1 MRLAT
6 DKEKKGLAMAED
18 SFYDSLSD
26 ATLEKIAAGG
36 DPYDSMTDQ
45 ELEMVASGSWRNA
58 AQPAAPQSAP
68 RPQYTDEQRA
78 FEQARRRRNA
88 TAKPSEEMGSPF
100 WAGVEGALVEA
111 PIAAAKGAVSAVK
124 QGVEGLVVSPATGI
138 VRLAGTPVR
147 MLTGW
152 DGLHRLA
159 DNIDEGYRNWG
170 ADALDQGYEDWGMAL
185 GDWGS
190 KVTGVAGSVGG
201 LALGGGAAKVASKL
215 GNAGKYVAAA
225 GKAYHAAMPW
235 MFGNNAAVR
244 TYDSAIRSAEE
255 RGESPNKAK
264 ALGLAAV
271 NGAIHFLGFK
281 LFENQSL
288 NKMLGMPQT
297 LEASMPAWANAA
309 KDAGASTFSGLA
321 SGVRNG
327 MFKYILAERAKG
339 ALKAGGIMGLQN
351 FLSSIPQQ
359 VAEGG
364 DVDWGRAAQEGLSG
378 IGEGALMEG
387 LMGGAAA
394 WRSPKA
400 ARDFIADVYFRRGYK
415 LPNGEVVPGL
425 LHTPEGREFV
435 MKQNPEAQSRI
446 LDIVEHGGEVTP
458 AELDAACLPPMDKAE
473 LKKFVKD
480 WKHDLEVK
488 RWRSDEGE
496 FLGDGE
502 ELTGSDDVRS
512 QNAASNEQRAVD
524 EAWNADMPRDEAPP
538 ARSAGAGRDVLPAA
552 DAEAQQRQIND
563 AAERNAAQRRARSA
577 DEELALF
584 NEYNDAYRK
593 GEIDMSFDEWLA
605 QRAEAAPEAPESR
618 GAPEVDNVPPEAPS
632 APEAVESRPAEAAP
646 VVEPPVIERA
656 NRLRRN
662 LKPNFRHEGAPDNR
676 LRPQSKE
683 NVNETGNRP
692 DEAQSQPPVQDAGRG
707 GEAGAPPPEPRP
719 SGGAP
724 SQGAAKAEAQRA
736 GAVESQPAAEPPKNA
751 PASAPRAEGTTTPPK
766 TENAPQGGKSTVGA
780 KPAAKP
786 TAARSVSP
794 VSTGEE
800 TKKPAF
806 KRGDRVFIK
815 GAKDGQRVTF
825 LKANTDGTA
834 DVQVRTPGANRYAPE
849 KVETRT
855 VPMGDVSGTNMRG
868 ALTSSEQNA
877 LANGMRDEQ
886 ELREDLD
893 RGNYVVQDAAPQPP
907 PKLQP
912 NIPKTKKTSVQV
924 PKRPVQ
930 APVQTE
936 KQAQKTSVQAKQV
949 AQENRPES
957 VQAVQT
963 VQATAQEPAQ
973 DAQATTGKTPP
984 SRTVR
989 GNLVDR
995 RLRPLIDVAKN
1006 ADGTFSPDALRNHDG
1021 NGGLG
1026 LKDLRLLHDFPEIV
1040 DDLGLPRKQAAA
1052 LRRAIEEAYVTQSVS
1067 TPNSRENK
1075 DSEAGT
1081 YNYSVAASNAIRNM
1095 KSRPNDVAALAEAQ
1109 WKVQR
1114 ALEDAQRARQ
1124 EAGKS
1129 EKELREKY
1137 FEGELAKIDERV
1149 AKLDDANA
1157 RAFNR
1162 AIQDLELQPSLESR
1176 RESGGTALN
1185 VAEREGSRAGE
1196 DGVYEVDPTE
1206 AYDNERT
1213 GEGGAALDLAKRGG
1227 RRFRGYAIEVK
1238 GVEGN
1243 EVELAYYDAGG
1254 NLIRRPNGELTEKVS
1269 LDKLRERA
1277 KTIPSLNEIVKAVE
1291 RSGED
1296 AEGASVRFAKAPVS
1310 DFPQGVPAK
1319 WSAAAKKSVE
1329 GAWRVARNFIP
1340 GAKVEFAD
1348 RLPDGDGAELK
1359 NDRGVVVGKWDRA
1372 GNRVTL
1378 LPGAD
1383 ASTVAHEL
1391 GWHGAWQFAEQ
1402 EARAGR
1408 GTLLER
1414 MKAIADG
1421 APQSVKDAIDARYK
1435 GRPPEELR
1443 EEYGAE
1449 LMGRRGGE
1457 AIRDAIR
1464 TLEGRAWYNRAW
1476 QTIKDAI
1483 RGMMARMGFN
1493 RADLSQIDGMTPDET
1508 MDWLVKQM
1516 TEGKTLGRVERGG
1529 AEMARGAD
1537 VPAARE
1543 ARAPAAAG
1551 TPIMDEKRTFDE
1563 KAREAVLDSDAPF
1576 RDVQDEVGGVK
1587 EVVRADGYTDHRMI
1601 YDVKRDAKGR
1611 PVDRQGRSLDAKNR
1625 VLDAAGNVV
1634 KDKAGH
1640 DVYSEPAPDYSKAPL
1655 KEGST
1660 DFVAAKDKYNGRLE
1674 YESRDLQRRVDAV
1687 KADLNAA
1694 RLDTQ
1699 KSKKGSDEL
1708 LKDFNLFLAAE
1719 HAAERNRTHAL
1730 EHGEKPDPD
1739 YYHGMGKVV
1748 WGGVEVGFSEHVAD
1762 MIRNDLRAKYGAKF
1776 SHFEDAAQKAYK
1788 IAADELKRRLDGDL
1802 LSQADYDYYHDR
1814 VASGEWKHYVPLKT
1828 DRARLGIDDGD
1839 IPLGTKLHRNEYRK
1853 ASGRGETVAEL
1864 APYTDLVLQAE
1875 QGIKKA
1881 LRNELANVEANFIEH
1896 ATNVRGFKDAN
1907 GNSLIAEIV
1916 PGDDIATHGK
1926 NYKFVFKD
1934 GSSVVS
1940 EGSSRLAGNHPEIH
1954 LFKRGGRL
1962 YAIRYVKGKYGR
1974 GLDVAKAASGDNVE
1988 SWGNGVLSN
1997 VPKFTGWMSAMR
2009 TQYSPEFTVSNW
2021 LADSLEAAQAL
2032 VGRYGAWDGAA
2043 AFGKAVAAEVRNAKD
2058 VWRYLRRGE
2067 LRGDVKKAVEAGLLT
2082 KGGVASEGFEGK
2094 EASIRDRLDEF
2105 RRQSEGFWRL
2115 KNPVD
2120 KAKWVAE
2127 HVKEYLGM
2135 ANEFMEYSTR
2145 IGLFS
2150 ALHNKGV
2157 PVQDAV
2163 RFARDATVNFNR
2175 KGTLMPL
2182 INGLYMFANASVQ
2195 GAARAVQAGK
2205 ESFQSLPDDGSGW
2218 GRHKVKGDLVALLV
2232 AVGAAQA
2239 VMDHFLGNDEERE
2252 KAGGKNARNR
2262 SEYDKK
2268 HNVGIPLPGGY
2279 NMPIMR
2285 FRGPYAAIPYLAQT
2299 ATNVALGDAKPEDA
2313 AWALARETTDQFT
2326 DLVGG
2331 NGVFNDKNEV
2341 DGSLLAQ
2348 SIAPSAVD
2356 PVIQLMS
2363 GKDYKGEERLRRS
2376 FDKNAPVSW
2385 NGRRN
2390 TSEAY
2395 KKTAQMLNWLTGGN
2409 SLRKGKIDIAP
2420 EDAQLVWEFIWGG
2433 LGRDIS
2439 NFASTLQNISQ
2450 AAAGGKPESL
2460 WQDIPLGRR
2469 LFREYPESTGR
2480 YYDALDEY
2488 ERDKT
2493 EYRKTTEMK
2502 RKAALRR
2509 ARPYLTQSG
2518 NGRVDVLVSEIKN
2531 LQHLERGEV
2540 LVGQKWVE
2548 PKTPRSEAQKE
2559 KYRERRLRLQ
2569 AQVLKILG
2577 E

>member
-1 MRLAT
+1 
-6 DKEKKGLAMAED
+6 MAED

-45 ELEMVASGSWRNA
+45 ELEMVASGSWRNT
-58 AQPAAPQSAP
+58 AQPAAPQPAP
-68 RPQYTDEQRA
+68 RPRMTDEQRA
-78 FEQARRRRNA
+78 FEQERRRRNA
-88 TAKPSEEMGSPF
+88 TAKPSDEMGSPF
-100 WAGVEGALVEA
+100 WAGVEGALVET
-111 PIAAAKGAVSAVK
+111 PIAAAKGAVSAAK

-170 ADALDQGYEDWGMAL
+170 ADALDQGYEDWGTAL

-255 RGESPNKAK
+255 RHEPPNKAK

-425 LHTPEGREFV
+425 LHTPEGREFI

-473 LKKFVKD
+473 LKKFVKN

-502 ELTGSDDVRS
+502 ELTGSEDVRS

-524 EAWNADMPRDEAPP
+524 EAWNADMPRTEAPP

-618 GAPEVDNVPPEAPS
+618 GAPEADNVPPEAPS
-632 APEAVESRPAEAAP
+632 APEAVESRPAETAP
-646 VVEPPVIERA
+646 VAEPPVIKRA

-662 LKPNFRHEGAPDNR
+662 LKPNFRHEGDPDNR
-676 LRPQSKE
+676 LRPQPKE
-683 NVNETGNRP
+683 NANETGNRP

-707 GEAGAPPPEPRP
+707 EETGAPEPGPRPPRTEPPQGEAARPVEASAQGGEAPRQE
-719 SGGAP
+719 
-724 SQGAAKAEAQRA
+724 EVAQKPKTEIR
-736 GAVESQPAAEPPKNA
+736 PAAELPKTA
-751 PASAPRAEGTTTPPK
+751 PASAPKEEGTTTPPK
-766 TENAPQGGKSTVGA
+766 TENAPQGGESTAGGA
-780 KPAAKP
+780 TPKPGNKLRYATPKTEPKPAAKA
-786 TAARSVSP
+786 TDADRKAFDKEYSGKDKRNKTIRDNATDEEVRRIADLLRRSDDMLNGDGSLKDP
-794 VSTGEE
+794 SREGEFDAVLDE
-800 TKKPAF
+800 IDSVTDAILERAKKPKADN
-806 KRGDRVFIK
+806 K
-815 GAKDGQRVTF
+815 
-825 LKANTDGTA
+825 LKSAAQGKQTSA
-834 DVQVRTPGANRYAPE
+834 QEPE
-849 KVETRT
+849 T
-855 VPMGDVSGTNMRG
+855 
-868 ALTSSEQNA
+868 
-877 LANGMRDEQ
+877 
-886 ELREDLD
+886 
-893 RGNYVVQDAAPQPP
+893 
-907 PKLQP
+907 
-912 NIPKTKKTSVQV
+912 
-924 PKRPVQ
+924 
-930 APVQTE
+930 PVQTPVQTA
-936 KQAQKTSVQAKQV
+936 KQAQKTPVQAKQTV
-949 AQENRPES
+949 QEAKEAKPESAQAAQE
-957 VQAVQT
+957 T
-963 VQATAQEPAQ
+963 VQATTRKASKLRTQAEA
-973 DAQATTGKTPP
+973 DAESEAARAEEQRLHDEKI
-984 SRTVR
+984 R
-989 GNLVDR
+989 GNRIQKAVEEVKAGNIDEMELDELKTLYEDDGWHKSYGEGAEAARAAVRNAYERRYLGNKRGGKYPSVITALDWLERRPDNVLSIAKAHDALSKSLDKARRNGDSFGEDLLTRYLVSLNDR
-995 RLRPLIDVAKN
+995 IASMSADMQKKVAKK
-1006 ADGTFSPDALRNHDG
+1006 
-1021 NGGLG
+1021 LG
-1026 LKDLRLLHDFPEIV
+1026 LIAKNFTPME
-1040 DDLGLPRKQAAA
+1040 RKN
-1052 LRRAIEEAYVTQSVS
+1052 RQS
-1067 TPNSRENK
+1067 
-1075 DSEAGT
+1075 
-1081 YNYSVAASNAIRNM
+1081 
-1095 KSRPNDVAALAEAQ
+1095 
-1109 WKVQR
+1109 
-1114 ALEDAQRARQ
+1114 
-1124 EAGKS
+1124 
-1129 EKELREKY
+1129 
-1137 FEGELAKIDERV
+1137 
-1149 AKLDDANA
+1149 LD
-1157 RAFNR
+1157 
-1162 AIQDLELQPSLESR
+1162 
-1176 RESGGTALN
+1176 
-1185 VAEREGSRAGE
+1185 
-1196 DGVYEVDPTE
+1196 
-1206 AYDNERT
+1206 T
-1213 GEGGAALDLAKRGG
+1213 GEGGTMDVEDKRGEASIREQAALGEVDAENASRQQALADYEG
-1227 RRFRGYAIEVK
+1227 R
-1238 GVEGN
+1238 N
-1243 EVELAYYDAGG
+1243 DAGNKEESSRLG
-1254 NLIRRPNGELTEKVS
+1254 R
-1269 LDKLRERA
+1269 
-1277 KTIPSLNEIVKAVE
+1277 VE
-1291 RSGED
+1291 RSDDDATNTSVGPSRGGMGTGGSLSGKRKFQIVERDGDDVTVAMRLPGKGIVSRKMKIDQFRALGEAD
-1296 AEGASVRFAKAPVS
+1296 PDIKRVIDDLERGDEIRASKVS
-1310 DFPQGVPAK
+1310 ASDLPQGVPAK

-1359 NDRGVVVGKWDRA
+1359 NDKGVTVGEWDRA

-1391 GWHGAWQFAEQ
+1391 GGHGAWQFAEQ
-1402 EARAGR
+1402 EAKAGR
-1408 GTLLER
+1408 GDLLER
-1414 MKAIADG
+1414 LNGVVDAENAITKEAWDYVKKHYSD
-1421 APQSVKDAIDARYK
+1421 APEAIQ
-1435 GRPPEELR
+1435 R
-1443 EEYGAE
+1443 EEVLARII
-1449 LMGRRGGE
+1449 GRKGGE
-1457 AIRDAIR
+1457 AIDRTVR
-1464 TLEGRAWYNRAW
+1464 TLEGKAWYNRAW
-1476 QTIKDAI
+1476 QAIKDAI

-1493 RADLSQIDGMTPDET
+1493 RADLSQIDKMTPDET

-1516 TEGKTLGRVERGG
+1516 TEGRTLGRVERENGVDNAPKQTQEDSSAVQDEG
-1529 AEMARGAD
+1529 A
-1537 VPAARE
+1537 VRE
-1543 ARAPAAAG
+1543 SRAPAAAG
-1551 TPIMDEKRTFDE
+1551 TPIMDEKRTTGE
-1563 KAREAVLDSDAPF
+1563 KVREWTLDSDAPYK
-1576 RDVQDEVGGVK
+1576 DLQDEVGGVK
-1587 EVVRADGYTDHRMI
+1587 EVVRADGYTDHRT
-1601 YDVKRDAKGR
+1601 
-1611 PVDRQGRSLDAKNR
+1611 
-1625 VLDAAGNVV
+1625 
-1634 KDKAGH
+1634 
-1640 DVYSEPAPDYSKAPL
+1640 
-1655 KEGST
+1655 ST
-1660 DFVAAKDKYNGRLE
+1660 DFVAAKDKYNGRIE
-1674 YESRDLQRRVDAV
+1674 HEMRGLQRRVDEV

-1699 KSKKGSDEL
+1699 KSKAGSEEL

-1719 HAAERNRTHAL
+1719 HAAERNRTHAT
-1730 EHGEKPDPD
+1730 ENGAAYTPD
-1739 YYHGMGKVV
+1739 YYKGMGKVEY
-1748 WGGVEVGFSEHVAD
+1748 GNAETGFSERLAD
-1762 MIRNDLRAKYGAKF
+1762 QIRNDLSAKYGAKF

-1839 IPLGTKLHRNEYRK
+1839 IPLGTKLHRSEYRK

-1875 QGIKKA
+1875 QGVKKA

-1896 ATNVRGFKDAN
+1896 ATNARGFKDAN

-1916 PGDDIATHGK
+1916 PGEDVATHGK

-1962 YAIRYVKGKYGR
+1962 YAIRYVKGKFGR

-2127 HVKEYLGM
+2127 HVREYLGM

-2163 RFARDATVNFNR
+2163 KFARDATVNFNR

-2232 AVGAAQA
+2232 GVGAAQA

-2252 KAGGKNARNR
+2252 KAGGRNARNR

-2313 AWALARETTDQFT
+2313 AWALARETTDQIT

-2341 DGSLLAQ
+2341 DGSLLWQ
-2348 SIAPSAVD
+2348 SIMPSAVD
-2356 PVIQLMS
+2356 PVVQLMS

-2385 NGRRN
+2385 NGKRN

-2409 SLRKGKIDIAP
+2409 SLRKGVVDIAP
-2420 EDAQLVWEFIWGG
+2420 EDAQLVVEFLGGG
-2433 LGRDIS
+2433 LLRDIS
-2439 NFASTLQNISQ
+2439 NVASTAQNVSV
-2450 AAAGGKPESL
+2450 AAAGGKPERL
-2460 WQDIPLGRR
+2460 LQDIPLGRR
-2469 LFREYPESTGR
+2469 LVREYPESTRR

-2518 NGRVDVLVSEIKN
+2518 NGRVDVLVGEIKN

>member
-1 MRLAT
+1 
-6 DKEKKGLAMAED
+6 MAED

-58 AQPAAPQSAP
+58 AQPAAPQPAP

-88 TAKPSEEMGSPF
+88 TAKPGDEMGSPF
-100 WAGVEGALVEA
+100 WAGVEGALVET
-111 PIAAAKGAVSAVK
+111 PIAAAKGAVSAAK
-124 QGVEGLVVSPATGI
+124 QGLEGLVVSPATGI
-138 VRLAGTPVR
+138 ARLAGTPVR

-170 ADALDQGYEDWGMAL
+170 ADALDQGYEDWGTAL
-185 GDWGS
+185 GDWGA
-190 KVTGVAGSVGG
+190 KVAGVAGSVGG

-244 TYDSAIRSAEE
+244 TYDSAIRSSEE

-425 LHTPEGREFV
+425 LHTPEGREFI

-458 AELDAACLPPMDKAE
+458 AELDAACLPPMDKVE
-473 LKKFVKD
+473 LKDFVKD
-480 WKHDLEVK
+480 WKHDLEV
-488 RWRSDEGE
+488 REWRRDEGE

-502 ELTGSDDVRS
+502 ELTGSEDVRS

-524 EAWNADMPRDEAPP
+524 EAWNADMPRTEAPS
-538 ARSAGAGRDVLPAA
+538 ARSAGTGRDVLPAA

-577 DEELALF
+577 EEELALF

-618 GAPEVDNVPPEAPS
+618 GASEADNVPPEVPS
-632 APEAVESRPAEAAP
+632 APEAAESRPAEAAL
-646 VVEPPVIERA
+646 VAEPPVIERA

-662 LKPNFRHEGAPDNR
+662 LTPNFRHEGAPDNR
-676 LRPQSKE
+676 LRPQPKE
-683 NVNETGNRP
+683 NANETGNRP
-692 DEAQSQPPVQDAGRG
+692 DEAQPQPPVQDAGRG
-707 GEAGAPPPEPRP
+707 GETGTPPPEPRP

-736 GAVESQPAAEPPKNA
+736 GAVESQPAAEPPKSA

-766 TENAPQGGKSTVGA
+766 GAKPAEGGKSA
-780 KPAAKP
+780 ESASPAAKP
-786 TAARSVSP
+786 TAARPVSP
-794 VSTGEE
+794 VSTGEK

-806 KRGDRVFIK
+806 KRGDRVFLK
-815 GAKDGQRVTF
+815 GAKNGQRVTF
-825 LKANTDGTA
+825 LKANADGTA

-868 ALTSSEQNA
+868 ALTSSERNA

-893 RGNYVVQDAAPQPP
+893 RGNYAVQDAAPQPP

-912 NIPKTKKTSVQV
+912 NTPKTKKTTVQV
-924 PKRPVQ
+924 PERPVQ

-936 KQAQKTSVQAKQV
+936 KQAQKTPVQAKQ
-949 AQENRPES
+949 A
-957 VQAVQT
+957 A
-963 VQATAQEPAQ
+963 QATAQEPAQ
-973 DAQATTGKTPP
+973 DAQTTVQVTAQATTGKTPP

-989 GNLVDR
+989 GNLVDK

-1006 ADGTFSPDALRNHDG
+1006 ADGTYSPDALRNHDG

-1052 LRRAIEEAYVTQSVS
+1052 LRRAIKEAYVTQSVS

-1124 EAGKS
+1124 EAGESK
-1129 EKELREKY
+1129 KGLREKY

-1157 RAFNR
+1157 GAFNR
-1162 AIQDLELQPSLESR
+1162 AIQDLERQPSLESR

-1185 VAEREGSRAGE
+1185 VAERKGSRAGE

-1213 GEGGAALDLAKRGG
+1213 GEDGAALDYAKNGG
-1227 RRFRGYAIEVK
+1227 RRFSRRFKGYAIEVK
-1238 GVEGN
+1238 GVDGN

-1254 NLIRRPNGELTEKVS
+1254 NLIERPNGELTERIP

-1277 KTIPSLNEIVKAVE
+1277 KTIPSLDEIVKAVE
-1291 RSGED
+1291 RRGED
-1296 AEGASVRFAKAPVS
+1296 AEGASVMFAKAPAS

-1319 WSAAAKKSVE
+1319 WSAAAKKSVQ
-1329 GAWRVARNFIP
+1329 GAWRVARNFIS
-1340 GAKVEFAD
+1340 GARVEFAD

-1464 TLEGRAWYNRAW
+1464 TLEGRAWYSRAW

-1493 RADLSQIDGMTPDET
+1493 RADLSQIDKMTPDET

-1529 AEMARGAD
+1529 TEMARGAD

-1551 TPIMDEKRTFDE
+1551 TPIMDEKRTFGE
-1563 KAREAVLDSDAPF
+1563 KAREAGLDSDAPF
-1576 RDVQDEVGGVK
+1576 RDLQDEVGGVQ
-1587 EVVRADGYTDHRMI
+1587 ERVRADGYTDHRT
-1601 YDVKRDAKGR
+1601 
-1611 PVDRQGRSLDAKNR
+1611 
-1625 VLDAAGNVV
+1625 
-1634 KDKAGH
+1634 
-1640 DVYSEPAPDYSKAPL
+1640 
-1655 KEGST
+1655 ST

-1699 KSKKGSDEL
+1699 KSKKGSEEL

-1719 HAAERNRTHAL
+1719 HAAERNRTHAK

-1762 MIRNDLRAKYGAKF
+1762 MIRNDLRNKYGAKF

-1802 LSQADYDYYHDR
+1802 LSQTDYDYYHDR

-1940 EGSSRLAGNHPEIH
+1940 EGSSRLADNHPEIH

-1974 GLDVAKAASGDNVE
+1974 GEDVAKAASGDNVE
-1988 SWGNGVLSN
+1988 SWGNGVLSK
-1997 VPKFTGWMSAMR
+1997 VPKFTHWMSAMR

-2032 VGRYGAWDGAA
+2032 VGRYGVWDGGA
-2043 AFGKAVAAEVRNAKD
+2043 AFAKTVAAEVRNAKD
-2058 VWRYLRRGE
+2058 VWRYLRTGE
-2067 LRGDVKKAVEAGLLT
+2067 LRGDVKKAIEAGLLT

-2094 EASIRDRLDEF
+2094 EAGIRDRLDEF
-2105 RRQSEGFWRL
+2105 RRQTEGFWKL

-2163 RFARDATVNFNR
+2163 KFARDATVNFNR

-2232 AVGAAQA
+2232 GVGAAQA

-2299 ATNVALGDAKPEDA
+2299 ATNVALGDAKPEDV
-2313 AWALARETTDQFT
+2313 AWALARETTDQIT

-2341 DGSLLAQ
+2341 DGSLLWQ
-2348 SIAPSAVD
+2348 SIMPSAVD
-2356 PVIQLMS
+2356 PVVQLMS

-2439 NFASTLQNISQ
+2439 NFASTLQNVSQ
-2450 AAAGGKPESL
+2450 TAAGGKPERL
-2460 WQDIPLGRR
+2460 LQDIPLGRR
-2469 LFREYPESTGR
+2469 LVREYPESTRR

-2493 EYRKTTEMK
+2493 EYRKTTEMR

-2518 NGRVDVLVSEIKN
+2518 NGRVDVLVGEIKN

-2540 LVGQKWVE
+2540 QMGKKWIE
-2548 PKTPRSEAQKE
+2548 PKTPSSEAQKE
-2559 KYRERRLRLQ
+2559 MYRERRLRLQ
-2569 AQVLKILG
+2569 AQVLRILG